1 MNNKI
6 DVPSKL
12 NEIAGLS
19 DSAWIKNIHKLI
31 VSVHANEKDKLL
43 TSVDSIEVM
52 RSLSNCMDLVVIE
65 IYKRIISPN
74 VNGIAVVAV
83 GGYGRQEMSFYSDV
97 DLMFLIGKSDN
108 PTSNYISEI
117 LHILWDF
124 HLDIGYSS
132 RTISEA
138 LKLAKGDI
146 ESCTAMMDGRFLVGD
161 GDLFSGLYEKLYLN
175 VPNSLPEKLN
185 SWRLRRIENNAS
197 VQLLEP
203 NVKESPGALRDI
215 QSMHW
220 AIKSKKNSSSNLRN
234 WDDFL
239 EENDIG
245 KIEICRRFFSSIR
258 LHLHANSDR
267 KSDVLDADAK
277 VQVSTALGYKDSGTE
292 LGVELFMRDYY
303 KYARSVFQIANLT
316 FERLIRKRRISAK
329 TMYLEHGLMSIDSEI
344 VIKNGKEYF
353 SQNPL
358 RMLRI
363 FLLLQRKNLIL
374 GEMAKR
380 EIQLSLELINRD
392 FRSMGEARD
401 VFFKILSGETRVA
414 STLRLMHELGVLD
427 AYLPEFGGLNCLVQF
442 NPYHIYTVDEHT
454 LVAIK
459 NLESLSQGRRRERL
473 SSVFEA
479 FGPKE
484 ILFFSVLMHDIGK
497 SSRMDHVSAGIEMAQ
512 DLAER
517 LNLPANQRD
526 LFVFLIRKHQ
536 EMVLIS
542 RRRDLEDDEMIVEF
556 SKEFNGKEYLDG
568 LYLLSFAD
576 LSAVSPEAWTEWQAA
591 LLWELYDKTAV
602 KLELATKPKENDAL
616 STNSLEKYLAT
627 ARGEWSNEQ
636 ISILRSH
643 VNKLPEKYTTMYEL
657 NQIEAHIKMV
667 QELDLNRVYGVDFI
681 EREDYT
687 EIVICTRDRRQV
699 LAKVCGALAVNDL
712 NVLRADIITGID
724 QIVLDTFQVTNID
737 GGVKLDDWKK
747 ERVIDRL
754 SDVLERGK
762 KARELLEVHSS
773 NWSQRNRSEYFD
785 ETKVEIDNQSSRN
798 YTVIDVDTRDDVG
811 LLYRITHAL
820 AELGLDIHMALVDTV
835 VGRASDAFYVT
846 DRAGE
851 KIGDHDMIDVIRE
864 RIVSEL
870 GESTAI

>member
-19 DSAWIKNIHKLI
+19 DSAWIENIHQLI
-31 VSVHANEKDKLL
+31 FNVHANEKDRLL
-43 TSVDSIEVM
+43 TSVDSLEIM
-52 RSLSNCMDLVVIE
+52 RSLSDCMDLVVIE

-74 VNGIAVVAV
+74 VNDIAVVAV

-175 VPNSLPEKLN
+175 VPISLPEKLN

-215 QSMHW
+215 QSLHW
-220 AIKSKKNSSSNLRN
+220 AIKSKMNSSSNVGN
-234 WDDFL
+234 WADFL
-239 EENDIG
+239 EEDDIG
-245 KIEICRRFFSSIR
+245 KIEICWRFFSSIR
-258 LHLHANSDR
+258 LHLHANFGR
-267 KSDVLDADAK
+267 KRDVLDADAK
-277 VQVSTALGYKDSGTE
+277 VQVSTALGYKDSGNE

-303 KYARSVFQIANLT
+303 QNARSVFQIANLT
-316 FERLIRKRRISAK
+316 FERLIRKRRISTK

-344 VIKNGKEYF
+344 VIKDGKKYF
-353 SQNPL
+353 TQNPL

-363 FLLLQRKNLIL
+363 FMLLQRKNLIL

-380 EIQLSLELINRD
+380 EVQLSLELINRD
-392 FRSMGEARD
+392 FRNSGEARD

-454 LVAIK
+454 LVAIR
-459 NLESLSQGRRRERL
+459 NLELLSQGRRREKL
-473 SSVFEA
+473 SSVFGA
-479 FGPKE
+479 FGPKA

-497 SSRMDHVSAGIEMAQ
+497 SSRMDHVSAGIEMAEE
-512 DLAER
+512 LAER
-517 LNLPANQRD
+517 LNLPENQRD

-568 LYLLSFAD
+568 LYLLSYAD

-602 KLELATKPKENDAL
+602 KLELVTIPKESNAL
-616 STNSLEKYLAT
+616 STNSVENYIAT
-627 ARGEWSNEQ
+627 VKGEWSNEQ
-636 ISILRSH
+636 ISVLRSH
-643 VNKLPEKYTTMYEL
+643 VNKMPEKYTTMYEL
-657 NQIEAHIKMV
+657 IQIEAHIKMV
-667 QELDLNRVYGVDFI
+667 QDLDLNRVYGVDFI

-762 KARELLEVHSS
+762 KARELLEVYSS

-820 AELGLDIHMALVDTV
+820 AELGLDIHMALIDTV

-851 KIGDHDMIDVIRE
+851 KIGNHDMMDVIRE